1 MVVQMKKEKKRLLY
15 KWNAKIKTKLKV
27 TLIIITGD
35 NWNTHKNK
43 NKKFW
48 KIETKNTLFKKWEG
62 WGGGSK
68 RYNI

>member
-35 NWNTHKNK
+35 NCNTHKNK
-43 NKKFW
+43 TKKSFE
-48 KIETKNTLFKKWEG
+48 KLKQKNTLFKKWEG
-62 WGGGSK
+62 WGGGE
-68 RYNI
+68 